1 VQSARVSPEI
11 NVIARGETFCFAS
24 WRQAYIL
31 DFRDTPTIQSLD
43 MSVLGKREVCAQN
56 PGGIVVLNI
65 VPGDRPLPSAE
76 VRDYAAQKQG
86 EDLDGVLAHATVVT
100 GAGFRPGTLRSMLAG
115 LYLVSRSPFPRKVFS
130 TVDEAVLWQATVTK
144 SGRPWSVGLID
155 AVAEVQR
162 LGR

>member
-1 VQSARVSPEI
+1 VQSALVSPDI
-11 NVIARGETFCFAS
+11 NVIAQGKTFCFAS

-31 DFRDTPTIQSLD
+31 DFRDTPSIEALD
-43 MSVLGKREVCAQN
+43 ASVLGKRDVYAQN

-65 VPGDRPLPSAE
+65 VPGERPLPSGE
-76 VRDYAAQKQG
+76 VRDHAARKQG

-130 TVDEAVLWQATVTK
+130 TVDEAALWQATVTK
-144 SGRPWSVGLID
+144 SGRAWSSGLIE
-155 AVAEVQR
+155 AVSAVQR